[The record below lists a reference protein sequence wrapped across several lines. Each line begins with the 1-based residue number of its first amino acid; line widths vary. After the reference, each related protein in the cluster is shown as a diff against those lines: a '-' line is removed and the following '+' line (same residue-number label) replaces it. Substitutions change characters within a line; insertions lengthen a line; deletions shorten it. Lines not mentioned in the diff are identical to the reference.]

1 MSLSAPQSCDV
12 VVAGGGIVG
21 AACAL
26 ACAQQGLHV
35 ALVEREFPGSGATAA
50 GMGHI
55 VVMDDSEAQ
64 FALTRRSQQL
74 WQALSSTLPSSAEY
88 ETPGT
93 LWVAADDEELAE
105 AARKNVWLAGREVPS
120 RLLSSRELA
129 AEEPNLRPGL
139 AGGLLVLEDAIV
151 YPPAAALHLARQ
163 AQSLGATLLAGRSV
177 THLADGE
184 ATLDDGSRLRAP
196 RLGNATGADAPH
208 CTPGIPVKKRKGHLA
223 ITDRYPGFV
232 HHQLVELGYL
242 KSAHSVST
250 DSVAFNVQPRQT
262 GQILIGSSRQY
273 GNEDSAVD
281 HALLAAMLQ
290 RATLYLPAIAS
301 LSVLRVWTGFRAATP
316 DKLPLI
322 GPVPG
327 DPTLWL
333 ATGHEGLGITT
344 ALATAELL
352 AAAFTGATPAIAPEP
367 YLPARFN
374 PACNQAHNQEAAPQ
388 EKL

>member
-1 MSLSAPQSCDV
+1 MSAQCPDV
-12 VVAGGGIVG
+12 LIVGAGIVG

-26 ACAQQGLHV
+26 ECAESGLRV
-35 ALVEREFPGSGATAA
+35 SVVEEDVIGGGATAA

-74 WQALSSTLPSSAEY
+74 WQALGPTLPASAEY

-105 AARKNVWLAGREVPS
+105 AAHKHAWLAARNVPS
-120 RLLSSRELA
+120 RLLNSRELVA
-129 AEEPNLRPGL
+129 LEPNLRTGL
-139 AGGLLVLEDAIV
+139 AGALLVSEDAVV
-151 YPPAAALHLARQ
+151 YPPTVALHLARE
-163 AQSLGATLLAGRSV
+163 AQSLGASLVLGHSV
-177 THLADGE
+177 THLANGE
-184 ATLDDGSRLRAP
+184 ATLDDGTRLRAP
-196 RLGNATGADAPH
+196 RLVNALGADAPG

-232 HHQLVELGYL
+232 RHQLVELGYL
-242 KSAHSVST
+242 KSAHSVSS

-281 HALLAAMLQ
+281 HALLTAMLQ
-290 RATLYLPAIAS
+290 RAARYLPALAS
-301 LSVLRVWTGFRAATP
+301 LSIIRVWTGFRAATP

-322 GPVPG
+322 GPVPS

-352 AAAFTGATPAIAPEP
+352 TAHFTGSQPAIRPEP
-367 YLPARFN
+367 YLPARFA
-374 PACNQAHNQEAAPQ
+374 PAPIPEEILQER
-388 EKL
+388 L

>member
-1 MSLSAPQSCDV
+1 MSAISSSSYDV

-21 AACAL
+21 SACAL
-26 ACAQQGLHV
+26 ACAQAGMRV
-35 ALVEREFPGSGATAA
+35 ALVECDLWGGGATAA

-74 WQALSSTLPSSAEY
+74 WQELSTELPVAAEY

-93 LWVAADDEELAE
+93 IWVAADDEELAE
-105 AARKNVWLAGREVPS
+105 AERKQSWLVERGVPC
-120 RLLSSRELA
+120 RMLSAQSLA
-129 AEEPNLRPGL
+129 EMEPNLRAGL
-139 AGGLLVLEDAIV
+139 AGALLVSEDAVV
-151 YPPAAALHLARQ
+151 YPPVVALHLAQRAQ
-163 AQSLGATLLAGRSV
+163 AFGAQLITDRALVQMSNGHAVLTDGTHLRTPRLVNALGA
-177 THLADGE
+177 
-184 ATLDDGSRLRAP
+184 
-196 RLGNATGADAPH
+196 NAAQI
-208 CTPGIPVKKRKGHLA
+208 TPGIPVKKRKGHLA

-242 KSAHSVST
+242 KSAHSVSS

-262 GQILIGSSRQY
+262 GQMLIGSSRQY
-273 GNEDSAVD
+273 GNEDSRVD
-281 HALLAAMLQ
+281 QAILSAMLQ
-290 RATLYLPAIAS
+290 RATHYLPTLAS
-301 LSVLRVWTGFRAATP
+301 LSVVRVWTGFRAATP

-322 GPVPG
+322 GPVLG
-327 DPTLWL
+327 DDSLWL

-352 AAAFTGATPAIAPEP
+352 AAHFTAAEQAIPAEP
-367 YLPARFN
+367 YLPSRF
-374 PACNQAHNQEAAPQ
+374 APTASEPELIQ

>member
-1 MSLSAPQSCDV
+1 MNATTPQSYDV
-12 VVAGGGIVG
+12 VVAGSGIVG

-26 ACAQQGLHV
+26 ACTQAGFRV

-64 FALTRRSQQL
+64 FALTRRSQLL
-74 WQALSSTLPSSAEY
+74 WQALSATLPPGGEY
-88 ETPGT
+88 ETRGT
-93 LWVAADDEELAE
+93 LWIAADDDELAE
-105 AARKNVWLAGREVPS
+105 AARKHAYLNAHEVPC

-129 AEEPNLRPGL
+129 AMEPNLRPGL
-139 AGGLLVLEDAIV
+139 AGGLLVLEDAV
-151 YPPAAALHLARQ
+151 AYPPAVALHLARQ
-163 AQSLGATLLAGRSV
+163 AQSLGATLLVGHAI
-177 THLADGE
+177 THLANGE
-184 ATLDDGSRLRAP
+184 ARLDDGTGLRTS
-196 RLGNATGADAPH
+196 RLGNATGTEAPH
-208 CTPGIPVKKRKGHLA
+208 CTPGLPVMKRKGHLA

-232 HHQLVELGYL
+232 HHHLVELGYL
-242 KSAHSVST
+242 KSAHSLTS

-262 GQILIGSSRQY
+262 GQVLIGSSRQY
-273 GNEDSAVD
+273 GNEDSTVD
-281 HALLAAMLQ
+281 QALLAAMLR
-290 RATLYLPAIAS
+290 RATLYLPSIDS
-301 LSVLRVWTGFRAATP
+301 LKVLRVWTGFRAATP

-352 AAAFTGATPAIAPEP
+352 AAAFTGSAPAIAPEP

-374 PACNQAHNQEAAPQ
+374 PARNQAYNQKLAHQ

>member
-1 MSLSAPQSCDV
+1 MTNAAPPAYDV
-12 VVAGGGIVG
+12 VIAGGGIVG

-26 ACAQQGLHV
+26 ACAQARLRV
-35 ALVEREFPGSGATAA
+35 ALVERDLLGSGATAA

-74 WQALSSTLPSSAEY
+74 WQSLSPALPRSAEY

-93 LWVAADDEELAE
+93 LWVAADEEEFAE
-105 AARKNVWLAGREVPS
+105 AARKQAWLTERDVPS
-120 RLLSSRELA
+120 RLLSGSELA
-129 AEEPNLRPGL
+129 VQEPNLRPGL
-139 AGGLLVLEDAIV
+139 TGTLLVTEDAVV
-151 YPPAAALHLARQ
+151 YPPVVALHLARQ
-163 AQSLGATLLAGRSV
+163 AQALGATLIVGRSV
-177 THLADGE
+177 THLAEGE
-184 ATLDDGSRLRAP
+184 ATLDDGTRLRAP
-196 RLGNATGADAPH
+196 RLVNALGAEAPR

-232 HHQLVELGYL
+232 RHQLVELGYL

-250 DSVAFNVQPRQT
+250 DSVAFNVQPRRT

-273 GNEDSAVD
+273 SNEDSAVD
-281 HALLAAMLQ
+281 QAMLAAMLQ
-290 RATLYLPAIAS
+290 RATLYLPALAS
-301 LSVLRVWTGFRAATP
+301 LSVLRIWTGFRAATP

-322 GPVPG
+322 GPILS
-327 DPTLWL
+327 DSTLWL

-352 AAAFTGATPAIAPEP
+352 ACHFTASQPAIPPEP
-367 YLPARFN
+367 YLPARFTV
-374 PACNQAHNQEAAPQ
+374 AQSAHLAHQ